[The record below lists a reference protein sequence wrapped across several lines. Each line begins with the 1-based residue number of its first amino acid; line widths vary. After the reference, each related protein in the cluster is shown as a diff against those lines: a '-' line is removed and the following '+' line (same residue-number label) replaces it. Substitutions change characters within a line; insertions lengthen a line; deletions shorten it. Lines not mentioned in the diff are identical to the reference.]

1 MKLLKKLFIKN
12 YRKKDDPQTHHRYGV
27 VAGTIGIICNV
38 FIAIIGIIIGL
49 LSGSISITIQSIG
62 NIADAGSSLIT
73 LIGFKLS
80 SKPADKE
87 HPFGHARVEYI
98 CGLIITI
105 IMLVLGLLSA
115 KSAIDKIFTPEDIS
129 LDIYTFIVLGIIIIT
144 KLFLM
149 LMYRSFARDIRSDTL
164 MASSVDS
171 RADFITSIGI
181 LISMLVMKFTNINI
195 DSYLGLIVA
204 IIIIVS
210 AIHMIKDTIDPLI
223 SVKPNKKLVAKIKKE
238 LLSFD
243 GINDM
248 HDLLIHTYG
257 TGSTF
262 VTVHVEVP
270 ETTTLLDCHELIDK
284 IERHFE
290 DKLHINLTMQV
301 DPVNL
306 TNPKSKEI
314 EDRVEKHLKELNN
327 DLTIHGL
334 RVIYSK
340 DKTKVLFDILED
352 FNSHL
357 TKKQIIKHLEK
368 AFENDETK
376 FEFVFTIDKP
386 FT

>member
-1 MKLLKKLFIKN
+1 MKFLKKLFIKN
-12 YRKKDDPQTHHRYGV
+12 YRKKDDPKVHHRYGV
-27 VAGTIGIICNV
+27 VAGVIGIIANIFV
-38 FIAIIGIIIGL
+38 SIIGVIIGL
-49 LSGSISITIQSIG
+49 LSSSISLVIQSIG
-62 NIADAGSSLIT
+62 NVADAGSSVIT

-98 CGLIITI
+98 CGLVITI
-105 IMLVLGLLSA
+105 IMFVLGILSV
-115 KSAIDKIFTPEDIS
+115 KTSIEKIFTPEAISIDIFT
-129 LDIYTFIVLGIIIIT
+129 YIVLGIIIIT
-144 KLFLM
+144 KLFLC
-149 LMYRSFARDIRSDTL
+149 LMYRSFAKDISSDTL
-164 MASSVDS
+164 MASSIDS
-171 RADFITSIGI
+171 RNDFITSIAI
-181 LISMLVMKFTNINI
+181 LISMIIMHVTGINI
-195 DSYLGLIVA
+195 DSYMGLFISIF
-204 IIIIVS
+204 IIIS
-210 AIHMIKDTIDPLI
+210 ATKMIKDTIDPLI
-223 SVKPNKKLVAKIKKE
+223 SVKPNKKLVTKIKKE

-248 HDLLIHTYG
+248 HDLLVHTYG
-257 TGSTF
+257 SGSTF
-262 VTVHVEVP
+262 VSVHVEVP

-301 DPVNL
+301 DPVDLN
-306 TNPKSKEI
+306 NPKSKAI
-314 EDRVEKHLKELNN
+314 EEKVEKHLKELNK

-340 DKTKVLFDILED
+340 EKTKVLFDILED

-357 TKKQIIKHLEK
+357 SKKQIIKHLEL
-368 AFENDETK
+368 AFENEDTK

>member
-12 YRKKDDPQTHHRYGV
+12 YRKKDDPETHHSYGV
-27 VAGTIGIICNV
+27 VAGTIGIICNG
-38 FIAIIGIIIGL
+38 FIAVMGIVIGL
-49 LSGSISITIQSIG
+49 LSGSISLIIQAINNLS
-62 NIADAGSSLIT
+62 DAGSSVIT
-73 LIGFKLS
+73 LFGFKLS

-98 CGLIITI
+98 CGLVITV
-105 IMLVLGLLSA
+105 IMLVVGILSA
-115 KSAIDKIFTPEDIS
+115 KTSIEKIFKPEEINID
-129 LDIYTFIVLGIIIIT
+129 LYTFIVLGIIIVT

-149 LMYRSFARDIRSDTL
+149 LMYRSFAKDISSDTL
-164 MASSVDS
+164 LASSVDS
-171 RADFITSIGI
+171 FGDLITSIAI
-181 LISMLVMKFTNINI
+181 LISMIVMKVVNINI
-195 DSYLGLIVA
+195 DSYIGLVVSIL
-204 IIIIVS
+204 IIIS
-210 AIHMIKDTIDPLI
+210 AIRMIKETVDPLI

-257 TGSTF
+257 SGSTF

-301 DPVNL
+301 DPVDLN
-306 TNPKSKEI
+306 NPKTKELENKI
-314 EDRVEKHLKELNN
+314 EKSLKELNK

-340 DKTKVLFDILED
+340 EKTKVLFDILED

-357 TKKQIIKHLEK
+357 TKKQIINHLTK
-368 AFENDETK
+368 SLENEDTK